1 MRARLLDSWTRKAA
15 QRRNRPFLEAAMAAA
30 ALVSMADDDVRLSEQ
45 VALDDVLKRIDQLQV
60 FEPHTAI
67 DLHRRFSDGIQ
78 ADALAGREQA
88 LEVVAHYEGSQND
101 RLIVLYV
108 AAVIARADLD
118 LSEIE
123 EVALA
128 QICESL
134 GLVAEESLTQIWGAV
149 GARDSAG

>member
-1 MRARLLDSWTRKAA
+1 MRASILNSWTRKAA
-15 QRRNRPFLEAAMAAA
+15 KRRNRPFLEASMAAA

-45 VALDDVLKRIDQLQV
+45 VALDEVLERIDKLQV

-67 DLHRRFSDGIQ
+67 DLHRHFADQIQ
-78 ADALAGREQA
+78 ADALAGRKQA
-88 LEVVAHYEGSQND
+88 LEAVAHFEGDQND
-101 RLIVLYV
+101 RLVVLYV

-118 LSEIE
+118 LSETE

-128 QICESL
+128 QICECL

-149 GARDSAG
+149 AANHSAD